1 MSIFVLI
8 ISFLCLGCS
17 LLAMKKLF
25 KSNSRMQEDFIK
37 SYDQSIKTIEDN
49 KIYNFTVLLFSIIY
63 TGMWVHFYVIA
74 FNVFNYEWMVL
85 SLVAVFF
92 LLQSIYGF
100 FRGLSMFAK
109 KEIKSGL
116 FNRVLNVVELVYVV
130 YFIYYYVVIF
140 SSRGLS

>member
-17 LLAMKKLF
+17 FLAMKKLF
-25 KSNSRMQEDFIK
+25 KSNSRIQEDFIK
-37 SYDQSIKTIEDN
+37 SYDQSIKTAEDD
-49 KIYNFTVLLFSIIY
+49 KIYNFTILLFSIIY
-63 TGMWVHFYVIA
+63 TGMWIHFYVIA
-74 FNVFNYEWMVL
+74 FNIFNYEWMIL

-100 FRGLSMFAK
+100 FKSLSMFAK

-116 FNRVLNVVELVYVV
+116 INRVLNVVELCYVV
-130 YFIYYYVVIF
+130 YFIYYYVFHWSAIF
-140 SSRGLS
+140 R